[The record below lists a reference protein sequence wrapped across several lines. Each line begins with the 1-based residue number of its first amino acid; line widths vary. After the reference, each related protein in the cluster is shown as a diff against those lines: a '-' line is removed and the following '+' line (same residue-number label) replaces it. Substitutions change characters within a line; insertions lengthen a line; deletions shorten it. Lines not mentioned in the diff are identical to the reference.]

1 LRELTHAKALQA
13 VISGVALTI
22 VGYLIFADKFVG
34 TSGDLLTAFFWGFT
48 TDIGVDALITAAKA
62 KQPV

>member
-1 LRELTHAKALQA
+1 
-13 VISGVALTI
+13 VALTI